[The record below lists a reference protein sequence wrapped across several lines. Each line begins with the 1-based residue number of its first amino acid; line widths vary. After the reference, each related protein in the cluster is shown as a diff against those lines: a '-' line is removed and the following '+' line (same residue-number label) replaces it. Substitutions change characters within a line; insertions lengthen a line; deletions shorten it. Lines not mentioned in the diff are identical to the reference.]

1 MKRVLG
7 VGRILPMEDEQF
19 IEEYNEYLDWL
30 EAAVGEQELP
40 EDFKLGVDN
49 A

>member
-1 MKRVLG
+1 
-7 VGRILPMEDEQF
+7 MEDEKF

-30 EAAVGEQELP
+30 EMISGEQELP
-40 EDFKLGVDN
+40 EDFNLGVEN